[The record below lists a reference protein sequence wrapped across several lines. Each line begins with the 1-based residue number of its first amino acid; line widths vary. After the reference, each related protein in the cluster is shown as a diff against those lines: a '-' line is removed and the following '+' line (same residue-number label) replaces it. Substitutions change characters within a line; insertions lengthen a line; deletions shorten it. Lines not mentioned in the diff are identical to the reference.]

1 MYNQII
7 DKTIDDYDYESNG
20 YSEMSES
27 FKKNRFLSQNNNN
40 DFTNI
45 DGDIDDLINS
55 ITEKE
60 INFPLTRDQYYDPK
74 RLGTDLL
81 EPFDKEISQNSTMN
95 KLNQWS
101 RGFVGIDFIWF
112 ILILVV
118 VVIIIVL
125 ICKGMKKKK
134 DISTEHKHSNSN
146 TSTSTSGANKKSK
159 NISTPSDN
167 FRNIS
172 GWNVY

>member
-1 MYNQII
+1 MYNQVIE
-7 DKTIDDYDYESNG
+7 KTIDDYDYESNE
-20 YSEMSES
+20 YSEMAES
-27 FKKNRFLSQNNNN
+27 FKRNRFLSQNYDNGMA
-40 DFTNI
+40 NI

-81 EPFDKEISQNSTMN
+81 EPFDKETSPNSAMD

-125 ICKGMKKKK
+125 ICKQMKNKK
-134 DISTEHKHSNSN
+134 DITTKTTPTNVNTSN
-146 TSTSTSGANKKSK
+146 TNKR
-159 NISTPSDN
+159 NHMSTPSDN